1 MGDSLKKYIYL
12 IVIGLVLALKLG
24 DGNSFLEKEIG
35 LNKISYF
42 MLGYDNEALVSNT
55 DINVIDYCII
65 DNSAVIKPIGDDVIL
80 PISGIITEINKDFI
94 AIDGIDN
101 MYYIYGIKD
110 LNFGL
115 YQYYYSNQ
123 ILAKSNQYMVKCN
136 DINSFL
142 ANYSINYEAI

>member
-123 ILAKSNQYMVKCN
+123 ILAKSNQYIVKCN

>member
-65 DNSAVIKPIGDDVIL
+65 DNSAVIKPICENVIL

-123 ILAKSNQYMVKCN
+123 ILAKSNQYIVKCN